1 MIGVERLKGY
11 PHDKIVAGSSWLA
24 SVDHALIAAE
34 TLRNTAAALLC
45 INAGREKTIFQIIK
59 SIKHQQIQ

>member
-1 MIGVERLKGY
+1 MTKLL
-11 PHDKIVAGSSWLA
+11 PAVAWLA

-45 INAGREKTIFQIIK
+45 INEGREKAISQIVN
-59 SIKHQQIQ
+59 SI